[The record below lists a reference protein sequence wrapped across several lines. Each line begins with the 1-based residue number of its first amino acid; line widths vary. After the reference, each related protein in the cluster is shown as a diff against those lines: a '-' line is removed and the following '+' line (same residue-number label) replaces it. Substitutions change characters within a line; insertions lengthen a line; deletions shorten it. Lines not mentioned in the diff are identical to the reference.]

1 MCPKEVRF
9 IFDAYTRGNFRKLE
23 LINHTPEELIYRRR
37 YIQSSPLVLTA
48 AIYDFCVANDA
59 HLFQVEEMANTPG
72 SPCMVFGLDAGTF
85 RQQVEGLHTRGCL
98 RYETTHNLDQI
109 RLKPGFSPISFLSAY
124 YEDLEPREDTQP
136 PPGGIFSM
144 SDPVNMVQLVR
155 DLPSRQRGRACIVLT
170 HEYNGQKEWA
180 AELARQTDSA
190 HLDLLEL
197 FSGDAELSRKISQ
210 FLIPNLFE
218 FLKGYDKAPVL
229 IASGIEFLK
238 ATWSGQANSVEQFA
252 SHVETWNQKP
262 CILFVLQYDK
272 IIATRE
278 FRRYRQYTF
287 VVDQKGTLAL

>member
-1 MCPKEVRF
+1 
-9 IFDAYTRGNFRKLE
+9 
-23 LINHTPEELIYRRR
+23 
-37 YIQSSPLVLTA
+37 
-48 AIYDFCVANDA
+48 
-59 HLFQVEEMANTPG
+59 
-72 SPCMVFGLDAGTF
+72 
-85 RQQVEGLHTRGCL
+85 
-98 RYETTHNLDQI
+98 
-109 RLKPGFSPISFLSAY
+109 
-124 YEDLEPREDTQP
+124 
-136 PPGGIFSM
+136 M

-155 DLPSRQRGRACIVLT
+155 SMPSRPRGRACIVLT
-170 HEYNGQKEWA
+170 HEYEGQKEWA
-180 AELARQTDSA
+180 AELARQTESE

-197 FSGDAELSRKISQ
+197 FSEDAKLSKKISQ

-229 IASGIEFLK
+229 IVSGIEFLK

-287 VVDQKGTLAL
+287 VVDQKETLAL